1 MVGRDARG
9 SLHGCVGGCGMWLYS
24 IVDPMAGPALAP
36 ITTMIYVGCG
46 WKATRGLVQRCV
58 VRIWIFASHDRP
70 SDGGA
75 QAGMGKSNGFL
86 MVAIGTEA
94 VGVNIDV

>member
-1 MVGRDARG
+1 MRD
-9 SLHGCVGGCGMWLYS
+9 V
-24 IVDPMAGPALAP
+24 ALLDSRSD
-36 ITTMIYVGCG
+36 G
-46 WKATRGLVQRCV
+46 
-58 VRIWIFASHDRP
+58 P

>member
-1 MVGRDARG
+1 MLGA
-9 SLHGCVGGCGMWLYS
+9 
-24 IVDPMAGPALAP
+24 AGKQPADLSKDVW
-36 ITTMIYVGCG
+36 YEFD
-46 WKATRGLVQRCV
+46 
-58 VRIWIFASHDRP
+58 FASHDRP